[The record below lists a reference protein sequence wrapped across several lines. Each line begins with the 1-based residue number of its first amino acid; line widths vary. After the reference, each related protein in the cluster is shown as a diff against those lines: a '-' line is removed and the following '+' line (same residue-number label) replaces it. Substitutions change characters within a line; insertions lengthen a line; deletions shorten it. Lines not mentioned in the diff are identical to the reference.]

1 MHESFTS
8 LVDLCE
14 KSCARFADGPLFGTK
29 VGGSWQWITYGEFGR
44 LVDAFRG
51 GLATLGV
58 GRGDTVGIISNNRVE
73 WAVGCYATGGL
84 GAAWVP
90 MYEAQRPEDWRFI
103 LLDCGAK
110 VCICA
115 TRAIFESV
123 LALKPDIPTLEHVIC
138 LEGPASD
145 PHTYAALLERGRERP
160 VEAYHPTG
168 DELAGLLY
176 TSGTTGEP
184 KGVMLTHGNITSN
197 INAVH
202 QVFCFHPHDRS
213 LSFLPWAHSFGQT
226 AELHGLLSMGSAI
239 AINDDVAN
247 LVANLPEVQPT
258 LLFAVPRIFNRIY
271 DAVNRQMASRP
282 AFVRALFHD
291 AIAIATRKRRGER
304 VSLVE
309 RVKLRLVDRV
319 IFSRV
324 RQRFGGKLNF
334 AVSGSAALS
343 KEVAEFIDALGI
355 EVYEGYGLTETSPIV
370 TANFP
375 GARRIGSVGRPIPGV
390 RVVIDPSAA
399 GEGHDGEIIV
409 YGPNV
414 MKGYH
419 NRPEETADVLLPDG
433 GFRTGDMGRLDEQGF
448 LYITGRIKEQY
459 KLENGKYVVPSPL
472 EEELKLS
479 PYIANAMIYG
489 SNKPYNVVL
498 VVPDRDAMT
507 TWAQEHG
514 KSLEGIDDDPEFRK
528 LLEAEVE
535 RCSARFKGY
544 ERPRKVAITL
554 EDFTTDNGLLTP
566 KLSLKRNL
574 VVARYGELLEKL
586 YA

>member
-1 MHESFTS
+1 MSESFTS

-29 VGGSWQWITYGEFGR
+29 VGDSWEWITYGEFCR
-44 LVDAFRG
+44 LVDRFRG
-51 GLATLGV
+51 GLASLGV

-103 LLDCGAK
+103 LTDCGAK

-115 TRAIFESV
+115 DRRIYDHV
-123 LALKPDIPTLEHVIC
+123 LALKEQISTLEHVVC

-145 PHTYAALLERGRERP
+145 PHTYAALLKRGEEQP
-160 VEAYHPTG
+160 VEAYHPSG
-168 DELAGLLY
+168 DEVAGLLY

-184 KGVMLTHGNITSN
+184 KGVILTHGNITSN

-202 QVFCFHPHDRS
+202 QVFSFHPHDRS

-226 AELHGLLSMGSAI
+226 AELHGLLSMGASI
-239 AINDDVAN
+239 AINDEIPN
-247 LVANLPEVQPT
+247 LIANLPVVKPT

-271 DAVNRQMASRP
+271 DGVNRQMAAKP
-282 AFVRALFHD
+282 APIRALFHSAVD
-291 AIAIATRKRRGER
+291 IATRKRRGER
-304 VSLVE
+304 VTLLE
-309 RVKLRLVDRV
+309 RIQLRIADRL
-319 IFSRV
+319 IFSKV
-324 RQRFGGKLNF
+324 RQRFGGRLGF

-343 KEVAEFIDALGI
+343 KDVAEFVDALGI

-375 GARRIGSVGRPIPGV
+375 GARRIGSVGRPLPGV

-399 GEGHDGEIIV
+399 GDDRDGEIIV

-433 GFRTGDMGRLDEQGF
+433 GFRTGDMGRLDDQGY
-448 LYITGRIKEQY
+448 LWITGRIKEQY

-479 PYIANAMIYG
+479 PYIANAMIWG
-489 SNKPYNVVL
+489 DNKPYNVVL
-498 VVPDRDAMT
+498 VVPDREAAEA
-507 TWAQEHG
+507 WAAERG
-514 KSLEGIDDDPEFRK
+514 KELDGIVDDPEFRQ
-528 LLEAEVE
+528 LIEEQVQQY
-535 RCSARFKGY
+535 SSRFKGY
-544 ERPRKVAITL
+544 ERPRKVALTL